1 MFTGSLLLFLFW
13 LSPPHS
19 VVWRLDVTWG
29 RLCMVI
35 RNVTHA
41 TVANNR
47 FVKRCWTTFTIQND
61 GSGFHTGVHW
71 TAKSR
76 QDKNPLNPVCISLRI
91 FFFGERDCAIVKGGE
106 RPSFACVERSTWE
119 NSDTIYGTIYV
130 YSWSLQLK
138 YFCNFF
144 VTSLSDLHVEQKN
157 CWTFFLLCVALL
169 KIHKL
174 LGLSKFD
181 SRIHHALHVR
191 THKNSTLYAFGG
203 PFTVG
208 TIGTIKHTTPRT
220 TKVYIES
227 VHGFN
232 VSLCSWLI
240 HTLTLWRPI
249 PKVWLIQRWLS

>member
-76 QDKNPLNPVCISLRI
+76 QDKNPLNPVCISLRNF

-106 RPSFACVERSTWE
+106 RPSFACVERSTWK
-119 NSDTIYGTIYV
+119 TPIRYMV
-130 YSWSLQLK
+130 YYIFMYILDL
-138 YFCNFF
+138 C
-144 VTSLSDLHVEQKN
+144 SLS
-157 CWTFFLLCVALL
+157 
-169 KIHKL
+169 I
-174 LGLSKFD
+174 
-181 SRIHHALHVR
+181 
-191 THKNSTLYAFGG
+191 
-203 PFTVG
+203 TV
-208 TIGTIKHTTPRT
+208 I
-220 TKVYIES
+220 
-227 VHGFN
+227 
-232 VSLCSWLI
+232 SL
-240 HTLTLWRPI
+240 
-249 PKVWLIQRWLS
+249 

>member
-76 QDKNPLNPVCISLRI
+76 QDKNPLNPVCISLRN
-91 FFFGERDCAIVKGGE
+91 FFFLAKEIVQSWKVVKGRALLAWNVQLGKTLI
-106 RPSFACVERSTWE
+106 R
-119 NSDTIYGTIYV
+119 YMV
-130 YSWSLQLK
+130 YYIFMYILDL
-138 YFCNFF
+138 C
-144 VTSLSDLHVEQKN
+144 SLSIFVI
-157 CWTFFLLCVALL
+157 FL
-169 KIHKL
+169 
-174 LGLSKFD
+174 
-181 SRIHHALHVR
+181 
-191 THKNSTLYAFGG
+191 
-203 PFTVG
+203 
-208 TIGTIKHTTPRT
+208 
-220 TKVYIES
+220 
-227 VHGFN
+227 
-232 VSLCSWLI
+232 
-240 HTLTLWRPI
+240 
-249 PKVWLIQRWLS
+249 